1 MPFSH
6 SGQTDVEI
14 AYEWTSDRANYL
26 EQQIGEMPAWI
37 KNMREESVHVLHENN
52 ENIDVDRGG
61 SRVFHTSVK
70 KKIRTGRCV
79 RRGWLNNFNADS
91 PYIKFDSTF
100 EEMTVCPISGL
111 ISMPRQCKERYSKS
125 QTCVSDMDNPY

>member
-1 MPFSH
+1 MPFSD

-14 AYEWTSDRANYL
+14 AYEWTCDRANYL

-70 KKIRTGRCV
+70 KK
-79 RRGWLNNFNADS
+79 
-91 PYIKFDSTF
+91 
-100 EEMTVCPISGL
+100 SG
-111 ISMPRQCKERYSKS
+111 QGVVYAEGG
-125 QTCVSDMDNPY
+125 